1 MISNSLQVIFS
12 ITKIDYAETQLLV
25 DGAPEFTAAD
35 FGIRHP
41 DGTWIK
47 GIQDEDHKEEENSSN
62 NGNSRS
68 NGNSSSLAGVVV
80 GVVSAAVSFVSWIM
94 DITE

>member
-12 ITKIDYAETQLLV
+12 ITKMDYAETQLLV

-47 GIQDEDHKEEENSSN
+47 GIQDEDHEEEENSS
-62 NGNSRS
+62 S

-94 DITE
+94 DIAE